1 MGMSATETEMKAQNV
16 KSGIGFQIV
25 QNEKQ
30 LFLVRIKITFRTALF
45 DVFYLALFDTL
56 SIDGESGRLEYFDEG
71 CELRLGHSNQRCHDA
86 VIGYLAKFVVDHG
99 RFLYSDLFEKQVG
112 YQYHALAS
120 GTTLL
125 NKQIKRRDMA
135 ITANEDVSIFLYLTK
150 ETTSGYKENIIKQRN
165 SFTPYFTTA
174 HPSDWAHSPKQ
185 SQV

>member
-30 LFLVRIKITFRTALF
+30 LFLVRIKITFRAALF

-56 SIDGESGRLEYFDEG
+56 SINGLSGRLEYFDEG

-86 VIGYLAKFVVDHG
+86 VIGYFAKFVVDHG
-99 RFLYSDLFEKQVG
+99 RFLYLDLFKKQLG

-120 GTTLL
+120 GTTLISINTL
-125 NKQIKRRDMA
+125 NLIWNRKK
-135 ITANEDVSIFLYLTK
+135 T
-150 ETTSGYKENIIKQRN
+150 
-165 SFTPYFTTA
+165 
-174 HPSDWAHSPKQ
+174 
-185 SQV
+185 

>member
-1 MGMSATETEMKAQNV
+1 MGMGMSATKTEMKAQNV

-30 LFLVRIKITFRTALF
+30 LFLVRIKITFRAALF

-71 CELRLGHSNQRCHDA
+71 CELRLGHSNQRCHDT

-120 GTTLL
+120 GTTLIYFF
-125 NKQIKRRDMA
+125 NA
-135 ITANEDVSIFLYLTK
+135 SAVVADVMRINIVVKGRYLT
-150 ETTSGYKENIIKQRN
+150 
-165 SFTPYFTTA
+165 
-174 HPSDWAHSPKQ
+174 D
-185 SQV
+185 

>member
-1 MGMSATETEMKAQNV
+1 LKAN
-16 KSGIGFQIV
+16 IE
-25 QNEKQ
+25 NMNT
-30 LFLVRIKITFRTALF
+30 KIR
-45 DVFYLALFDTL
+45 TL
-56 SIDGESGRLEYFDEG
+56 SAIRPFK
-71 CELRLGHSNQRCHDA
+71 A
-86 VIGYLAKFVVDHG
+86 
-99 RFLYSDLFEKQVG
+99 
-112 YQYHALAS
+112 
-120 GTTLL
+120 L

>member
-30 LFLVRIKITFRTALF
+30 LFLVRIKITFRAALF

-125 NKQIKRRDMA
+125 A
-135 ITANEDVSIFLYLTK
+135 FSY
-150 ETTSGYKENIIKQRN
+150 TSPSVRWILLIVTFPASLKN
-165 SFTPYFTTA
+165 SSEA
-174 HPSDWAHSPKQ
+174 EPSVINSTRFSLQ
-185 SQV
+185 YR

>member
-30 LFLVRIKITFRTALF
+30 LFLVRIKITFRAALF

-99 RFLYSDLFEKQVG
+99 RFLYLDLFKKQLG
-112 YQYHALAS
+112 HQYHALAS
-120 GTTLL
+120 GTTL
-125 NKQIKRRDMA
+125 
-135 ITANEDVSIFLYLTK
+135 
-150 ETTSGYKENIIKQRN
+150 IIKATGPA
-165 SFTPYFTTA
+165 TPKAAIIGKKNESMASPISVFGI
-174 HPSDWAHSPKQ
+174 HPPFAPPEILYAPAPVAGSLMM
-185 SQV
+185 

>member
-1 MGMSATETEMKAQNV
+1 NRQQPVDVGMGMSATETEMKAQNV

-30 LFLVRIKITFRTALF
+30 LFLVRIKITFRAALF

-99 RFLYSDLFEKQVG
+99 RFLYLDLFKKQLG

-125 NKQIKRRDMA
+125 AYFSWSFYDKCA
-135 ITANEDVSIFLYLTK
+135 VVETA
-150 ETTSGYKENIIKQRN
+150 
-165 SFTPYFTTA
+165 SFQFRYI
-174 HPSDWAHSPKQ
+174 HDC
-185 SQV
+185 

>member
-1 MGMSATETEMKAQNV
+1 MGMGMSATKTEMKAQNV

-30 LFLVRIKITFRTALF
+30 LFLVRIKITFRAALF

-120 GTTLL
+120 GTTLIEEPYPL
-125 NKQIKRRDMA
+125 ARVA
-135 ITANEDVSIFLYLTK
+135 E
-150 ETTSGYKENIIKQRN
+150 
-165 SFTPYFTTA
+165 TPYLVRLETLFGIGWVA
-174 HPSDWAHSPKQ
+174 DGWQ
-185 SQV
+185 FLGLILD